1 MKLFRL
7 DAMKGGWFVGDFTP
21 TCLRTNAVEVA
32 CKTYKAGA
40 QETPHVHRVATELTL
55 IAAGRVIMN
64 SKVFTAGDIILL
76 EPGEAATFQV
86 LEDAITMVVKAPSVM
101 GDKYPVQDGNE

>member
-7 DAMKGGWFVGDFTP
+7 DTMKGGWFVGNFEP
-21 TCLRTNAVEVA
+21 TCLRTDAMEVA
-32 CKTYKAGA
+32 CKMYKADA
-40 QETPHVHRVATELTL
+40 RETPHVHRVATEITL
-55 IAAGRVIMN
+55 IAVGRVIMN
-64 SKVFTAGDIILL
+64 GQVFTAGDIILL

-101 GDKYPVQDGNE
+101 GDKYPVRE